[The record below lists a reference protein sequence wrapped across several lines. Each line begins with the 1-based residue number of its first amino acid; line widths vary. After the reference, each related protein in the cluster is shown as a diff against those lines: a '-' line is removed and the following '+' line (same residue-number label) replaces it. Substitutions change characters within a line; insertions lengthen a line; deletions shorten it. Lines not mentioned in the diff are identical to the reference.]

1 MSSTVPRRAL
11 LVFAF
16 GVSLCIGLV
25 ARADETAG
33 TGAQADVARLK
44 LPPQTIRALGV
55 ELLSKATRVYGDE
68 VALRHVS
75 IIASTAARL
84 QSAGKPVSDLAQRT
98 ALQSR
103 VSMCLACG
111 RFKANQKP
119 GGRLPCQGTRC
130 SFYGKDWRALTER

>member
-1 MSSTVPRRAL
+1 MAFAL
-11 LVFAF
+11 GA
-16 GVSLCIGLV
+16 SLLIGAA
-25 ARADETAG
+25 ARADEAAG
-33 TGAQADVARLK
+33 SAVAQADVARLK
-44 LPPQTIRALGV
+44 LPPQTIRAFGA
-55 ELLSKATRVYGDE
+55 ELLSKASRVYGDE

>member
-1 MSSTVPRRAL
+1 MTLTVRAL
-11 LVFAF
+11 LVFAL
-16 GVSLCIGLV
+16 GASLCIGTA
-25 ARADETAG
+25 ARADEAAGSAG
-33 TGAQADVARLK
+33 TPADVARLK

-75 IIASTAARL
+75 LITTTAARL
-84 QSAGKPVSDLAQRT
+84 QAAGKPVSDLAQRT